1 MTGLP
6 RDGQH
11 PDPVE
16 AIAAI
21 PGAAAGWAGSDWG
34 AAGMGAI
41 WTSSPLQGGFFF
53 PLKSMLQS
61 WLLSQHGCITGI
73 PELLAGSGGRRG
85 LPGSLST
92 RCNFTT
98 RLEVESS
105 LTN

>member
-6 RDGQH
+6 RDVQH
-11 PDPVE
+11 PNPME
-16 AIAAI
+16 AVATI
-21 PGAAAGWAGSDWG
+21 PAAAAGWAGSGWG
-34 AAGMGAI
+34 AAGVGAI
-41 WTSSPLQGGFFF
+41 WTSSPPQGVFF
-53 PLKSMLQS
+53 PCKSMLHS
-61 WLLSQHGCITGI
+61 WLLSQHGCIAGI

-105 LTN
+105 PAN

>member
-1 MTGLP
+1 
-6 RDGQH
+6 
-11 PDPVE
+11 
-16 AIAAI
+16 
-21 PGAAAGWAGSDWG
+21 
-34 AAGMGAI
+34 MGAI
-41 WTSSPLQGGFFF
+41 WTSSPLQGGIFF
-53 PLKSMLQS
+53 PLKSMPHS

-98 RLEVESS
+98 SLEVESR